1 MKSCLGVLL
10 ALLFLITVLGTIGGI
25 WYLSTTT
32 EFERKEA
39 TTP

>member
-10 ALLFLITVLGTIGGI
+10 ALLFLLSVLGAIGGI
-25 WYLSTTT
+25 WYLSSTT

-39 TTP
+39 PAR